1 MRLVRC
7 HLPRSSLPCPRVWV
21 GWEGWDGGCWILET
35 GQWVLQA
42 CPWGSLATL
51 AAWKG
56 QLLFPAAGPGFKGCL
71 APLGLL
77 GELTQLAENEQGK
90 KRCKNLV
97 L

>member
-1 MRLVRC
+1 MSPAQL
-7 HLPRSSLPCPRVWV
+7 LSALSPGV
-21 GWEGWDGGCWILET
+21 GGLGGMGW
-35 GQWVLQA
+35 WVLDFGNWA
-42 CPWGSLATL
+42 VGSSAVSWGSLATL

-56 QLLFPAAGPGFKGCL
+56 QLLFPAAGPGFRGCL